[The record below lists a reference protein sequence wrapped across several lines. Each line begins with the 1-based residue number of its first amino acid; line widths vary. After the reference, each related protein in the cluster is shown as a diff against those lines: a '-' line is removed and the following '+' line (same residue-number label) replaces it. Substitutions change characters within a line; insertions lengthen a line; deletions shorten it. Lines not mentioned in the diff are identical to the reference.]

1 MKHLQVLSFVRR
13 WSSWALS
20 IKKASSSSPTK
31 AIHLYSKMHRSGVP
45 FDSFCILFTLKSSI
59 QLHSLP
65 TIHHLHTHIIKL
77 GFISQIHVANCLLN
91 GYVLLS
97 FIDACVL
104 FDEIPQRNTVTW
116 NTMILG
122 YSRSGDMNKAREL
135 FEEMPQRDSV
145 SWSSVISGYTDI
157 GGYMQSLYL
166 FRRMLF
172 VEGTKPD
179 QVTCGAVLSG
189 CAHMGSCGLLRGKS
203 VHGFIVKNGWELNVE
218 IGAALVNMYAKG
230 GVLRNAAMV
239 FELMDER
246 DVMSWTVMIFGAARC
261 GFNKEALI
269 VFEKMQMVGIKPN
282 ELTFTGVLSACAHG
296 GFVEEGRRYFK
307 MIEECGLEPR
317 VQHYACLVYLIG
329 KSGNLE
335 EAYEIIKTMRV
346 EPNVVVL
353 GSFLSACKEHKQFEI
368 SERVIEQVLRM
379 ANPEND
385 RGLYNLIA
393 DLYVIGEKLEEAERL
408 KKFMVNEHVRQAKG
422 LNFDRNVFR

>member
-1 MKHLQVLSFVRR
+1 MKHLQFVRR

-31 AIHLYSKMHRSGVP
+31 ALYLYSKMHRNGVP
-45 FDSFCILFTLKSSI
+45 FDSFCILFTLKSSTH
-59 QLHSLP
+59 LHSLP
-65 TIHHLHTHIIKL
+65 IMQQLHTHIIKL

-97 FIDACVL
+97 FIHACVL
-104 FDEIPQRNTVTW
+104 FDEMPQRHTVTW

-122 YSRSGDMNKAREL
+122 YSRLGDMNKARDL

-145 SWSSVISGYTDI
+145 SWSSVISGYTKV
-157 GGYMQSLYL
+157 GSYMQSLCF

-189 CAHMGSCGLLRGKS
+189 CAHMGSFGLLGGRS
-203 VHGFIVKNGWELNVE
+203 VHGFIVKNGWDLNVE
-218 IGAALVNMYAKG
+218 IGTALVNMYAKG

-246 DVMSWTVMIFGAARC
+246 DVMAWTVMICGVARC
-261 GFNKEALI
+261 GFNKEALA
-269 VFEKMQMVGIKPN
+269 VFEKMQMLGIEPN
-282 ELTFTGVLSACAHG
+282 ELTFTGVLNACARG

-353 GSFLSACKEHKQFEI
+353 GSFLSACKEHMQYEI
-368 SERVIEQVLRM
+368 AERVIEQVLKM

-408 KKFMVNEHVRQAKG
+408 KKSMVNEHVKQAKG
-422 LNFDRNVFR
+422 LNFDRNVIR